1 MQTTDIMHSIS
12 HLPVSQRMLIV
23 EYIIRSIRYEEK
35 QHPLEKAADCLYEDY
50 LNDNELTIFTQ
61 LDCEDFYAKVIGY
74 EK

>member
-1 MQTTDIMHSIS
+1 MMQTTDIMHSIN
-12 HLPVSQRMLIV
+12 H
-23 EYIIRSIRYEEK
+23 
-35 QHPLEKAADCLYEDY
+35 LEKAADCLYEDY